1 MKILKGFGRIDILVI
16 FLADL
21 DDEYGDFEDYE

>member
-1 MKILKGFGRIDILVI
+1 MKILKGFGRRNILI
-16 FLADL
+16 ILLADL